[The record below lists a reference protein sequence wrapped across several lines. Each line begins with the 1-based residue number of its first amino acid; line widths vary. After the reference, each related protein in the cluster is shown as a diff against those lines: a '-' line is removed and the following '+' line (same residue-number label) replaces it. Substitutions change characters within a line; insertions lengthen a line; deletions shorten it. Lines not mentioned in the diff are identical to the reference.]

1 MQEKPMVNYLD
12 TLTAVFGYPVS
23 ENPTVVMME
32 AAFKATGLRWKY
44 LTIEVRPDDLKKAV
58 KGARAMGFKGFN
70 LTIPHKTAVVQYLDE
85 ITPAA
90 KLIGAVNT
98 VHHTE
103 GRLVGDNTDG
113 KGFIKALEEGNI
125 EVRGKNIQVL
135 GAGGA
140 ARAISVELALA
151 GASNVYI
158 VNRNA
163 EKGLDLSNHIGYNT
177 AAQAVFVPWSEKMN
191 IEEDVDILVNATS
204 IGLYPDVSQPGI
216 NWSSL
221 ANGTIVCDVIPNP
234 PRTGFLGSAEAHGA
248 RTIDGLGMLV
258 YQGAIGFKM
267 WTGYEAPVFE
277 MKQALEGTF
286 GKT

>member
-1 MQEKPMVNYLD
+1 MINYLD

-32 AAFKATGLRWKY
+32 AAFKTTGLNWKY
-44 LTIEVRPDDLKKAV
+44 LTIEVRPDDLKKV
-58 KGARAMGFKGFN
+58 VRGARAMGFKGFN

-103 GRLVGDNTDG
+103 GRLIGDNTDG
-113 KGFIKALEEGNI
+113 KGFIKALEEEKIGI
-125 EVRGKNIQVL
+125 EGKNIQIL

-151 GASNVYI
+151 GATNVYI

-177 AAQAVFVPWSEKMN
+177 AAQSAFVPWLEK
-191 IEEDVDILVNATS
+191 IDIKEDVDILINATS
-204 IGLYPDVSQPGI
+204 IGLYPDESQPVI
-216 NWSSL
+216 KWESL
-221 ANGTIVCDVIPNP
+221 PAATLVCDVIPNP
-234 PRTGFLGSAEAHGA
+234 PNTGFLQSAKAHGA

-267 WTGYEAPVFE
+267 WTGYEAPVRE
-277 MKQALEGTF
+277 MKQALEGAF